1 MSNNRFVS
9 SLKSLAGT
17 LLGAGLIAAA
27 PMVVSSCVHNDP
39 NAERS
44 EFIDVYANLDQE
56 EPATTYSVGVEGG
69 EFRLYVK
76 SNVEF
81 SAQWQD
87 DASTPWATV
96 ESVTKEDDNTSVV
109 TLNVSPRSTYA
120 YYTMRTGTLMLMAPE
135 LSLGTYVTINQGLY
149 ARLSSDFA
157 WSKYGTADPR
167 KDDGT
172 PFSEWSQTNIG
183 RGWTSTKIEGT
194 KGPFFYGK
202 NGAGKSTIARTI
214 RGNLPGSVE
223 WQSDRPAD
231 SYDVLVYDADF
242 IRDNFENYD
251 NLPGVFTVAE
261 ENIAVQKQ
269 VKEKNDERKKLLEQH
284 GACKGDLDAKSAAK
298 EQALADYQQ
307 ACWERTKELRGIF
320 DAAVTGKKRP
330 QLFATEILSTTPVDH
345 DYDELVTLYQTVYQ
359 GSGESYP
366 LFNKAGRVTY
376 ATLPGFELMGKPIFS
391 SSETPF
397 SSFITA
403 LNATDWVRHGHAS
416 FGGRTD
422 GKCPYC
428 QQKLPANFEQEIAKC
443 FDTNYTE
450 DITAITE
457 FQTVYEREMTGI
469 LETLKKNMDKVLPD
483 LQLEEY
489 QTKLQLLSNAITI
502 NLQRIAA
509 KIKEPTTIASLED
522 TDTLLIE
529 LGSIIDEFN
538 KRIQTNNDVVGHLR
552 TEKVKCKQ
560 HVWEYLAFY
569 LKDVVAEYHSKTAA
583 LDGEISALKTKLD
596 GIVAEGRKI
605 AAEISDLNKQVVNTE
620 ATIAGIN
627 ALLHDSGFQ
636 GFSLRAKEGV
646 QNVYEVIR
654 PDGTIAD
661 KLSEGERNFIA
672 FLYFYHLVRGSQR
685 SDALK
690 DKIVVIDDPVSSMDS
705 GALFIVSA
713 LVREMVEVCYNNTD
727 YQGHVVEG
735 DYIKQ
740 IFILTHN
747 VYFHREITYHQV
759 QRYRSVSFF
768 IIRKTDNISSVT
780 RCTRRS
786 AVPSQLEN
794 YNPVQNS
801 YAALWDE
808 LKEVTSPITAMN
820 VIRRI
825 LEYYFLQL
833 CGYEGTN
840 IRKEVLEKEENRK
853 RFIDQTEGGQPD
865 YTRYHLASSMLS
877 YINNSTGITDGLN
890 YVEDCVD
897 AEQYKTVLRLIFE
910 AMHQEQHYNMMMGID
925 A

>member
-1 MSNNRFVS
+1 MNEKMTSAIQKLV
-9 SLKSLAGT
+9 LT
-17 LLGAGLIAAA
+17 
-27 PMVVSSCVHNDP
+27 D
-39 NAERS
+39 
-44 EFIDVYANLDQE
+44 
-56 EPATTYSVGVEGG
+56 ATFNG
-69 EFRLYVK
+69 E
-76 SNVEF
+76 
-81 SAQWQD
+81 
-87 DASTPWATV
+87 TV
-96 ESVTKEDDNTSVV
+96 EPTF
-109 TLNVSPRSTYA
+109 
-120 YYTMRTGTLMLMAPE
+120 
-135 LSLGTYVTINQGLY
+135 IN
-149 ARLSSDFA
+149 
-157 WSKYGTADPR
+157 
-167 KDDGT
+167 
-172 PFSEWSQTNIG
+172 
-183 RGWTSTKIEGT
+183 
-194 KGPFFYGK
+194 FFYGK

-214 RGNLPGSVE
+214 RANRPGSVE

-231 SYDVLVYDADF
+231 SYDVLVYDAEF
-242 IRDNFENYD
+242 VRDNFENYD
-251 NLPGVFTVAE
+251 NLPGVFTIAE
-261 ENIAVQKQ
+261 ENIAIQNQ
-269 VKEKNDERKKLLEQH
+269 VKEKSAERQKLRDEH
-284 GACKGDLDAKSAAK
+284 STCKGELDGKSAAK

-307 ACWERTKELRGIF
+307 ACWERTKELRRIF
-320 DAAVTGKKRP
+320 DAAITGKKKIN
-330 QLFATEILSTTPVDH
+330 LFATEILSTTPVEH
-345 DYDELVTLYQTVYQ
+345 DYDGLVTLYQAVYA

-366 LFNKAGRVTY
+366 LFKKAGGVTY
-376 ATLPGFELMGKPIFS
+376 ATLPGFDLMGKPIFS

-450 DITAITE
+450 DITDITE
-457 FQTVYEREMTGI
+457 FQTVYEREMTDI
-469 LETLKKNMDKVLPD
+469 LETLQKNMDKVLPD

-502 NLQRIAA
+502 NLQRISA

-569 LKDVVAEYHSKTAA
+569 LKDAVAEYHSKTAA
-583 LDGEISALKTKLD
+583 LDGEISALQTKLA
-596 GIVAEGRKI
+596 GIVADGRKI

-654 PDGTIAD
+654 PDGNIAE

-672 FLYFYHLVRGSQR
+672 FLYFYHLVRGSQS
-685 SDALK
+685 SDAVK

-713 LVREMVEVCYNNTD
+713 LVREMVEVCFNNTD
-727 YQGHVVEG
+727 YQHHVVEG

-747 VYFHREITYHQV
+747 VYFHREITYQQV
-759 QRYRSVSFF
+759 KRYRSVSFF
-768 IIRKTDNISSVT
+768 IIRKSDNISSVT
-780 RCTRRS
+780 LCTKRS
-786 AVPSQLEN
+786 SVPTQMEN

-801 YAALWDE
+801 YAALWSE

-853 RFIDQTEGGQPD
+853 LFIDQTENGQPD
-865 YTRYHLASSMLS
+865 YTRYHLATSMLS
-877 YINNSTGITDGLN
+877 YIHNSTGIVDGLN

-897 AEQYKTVLRLIFE
+897 AEQYKTVLKLIFE

>member
-1 MSNNRFVS
+1 MNEKMTSAIQKLV
-9 SLKSLAGT
+9 LT
-17 LLGAGLIAAA
+17 
-27 PMVVSSCVHNDP
+27 D
-39 NAERS
+39 
-44 EFIDVYANLDQE
+44 
-56 EPATTYSVGVEGG
+56 ATFNG
-69 EFRLYVK
+69 E
-76 SNVEF
+76 
-81 SAQWQD
+81 
-87 DASTPWATV
+87 TV
-96 ESVTKEDDNTSVV
+96 EPTF
-109 TLNVSPRSTYA
+109 
-120 YYTMRTGTLMLMAPE
+120 
-135 LSLGTYVTINQGLY
+135 IN
-149 ARLSSDFA
+149 
-157 WSKYGTADPR
+157 
-167 KDDGT
+167 
-172 PFSEWSQTNIG
+172 
-183 RGWTSTKIEGT
+183 
-194 KGPFFYGK
+194 FFYGK

-403 LNATDWVRHGHAS
+403 LNAT
-416 FGGRTD
+416 
-422 GKCPYC
+422 CPYC

>member
-1 MSNNRFVS
+1 MNEKMTSAIQKLV
-9 SLKSLAGT
+9 LT
-17 LLGAGLIAAA
+17 
-27 PMVVSSCVHNDP
+27 D
-39 NAERS
+39 
-44 EFIDVYANLDQE
+44 
-56 EPATTYSVGVEGG
+56 ATFNG
-69 EFRLYVK
+69 E
-76 SNVEF
+76 
-81 SAQWQD
+81 
-87 DASTPWATV
+87 TV
-96 ESVTKEDDNTSVV
+96 EPTF
-109 TLNVSPRSTYA
+109 
-120 YYTMRTGTLMLMAPE
+120 
-135 LSLGTYVTINQGLY
+135 IN
-149 ARLSSDFA
+149 
-157 WSKYGTADPR
+157 
-167 KDDGT
+167 
-172 PFSEWSQTNIG
+172 
-183 RGWTSTKIEGT
+183 
-194 KGPFFYGK
+194 FFYGK

-569 LKDVVAEYHSKTAA
+569 LKDAIAEYHSKTAA
-583 LDGEISALKTKLD
+583 LDGEISALQTKLA
-596 GIVAEGRKI
+596 GIV
-605 AAEISDLNKQVVNTE
+605 
-620 ATIAGIN
+620 
-627 ALLHDSGFQ
+627 
-636 GFSLRAKEGV
+636 
-646 QNVYEVIR
+646 
-654 PDGTIAD
+654 
-661 KLSEGERNFIA
+661 
-672 FLYFYHLVRGSQR
+672 
-685 SDALK
+685 
-690 DKIVVIDDPVSSMDS
+690 
-705 GALFIVSA
+705 
-713 LVREMVEVCYNNTD
+713 
-727 YQGHVVEG
+727 
-735 DYIKQ
+735 
-740 IFILTHN
+740 
-747 VYFHREITYHQV
+747 
-759 QRYRSVSFF
+759 
-768 IIRKTDNISSVT
+768 
-780 RCTRRS
+780 
-786 AVPSQLEN
+786 
-794 YNPVQNS
+794 
-801 YAALWDE
+801 
-808 LKEVTSPITAMN
+808 
-820 VIRRI
+820 
-825 LEYYFLQL
+825 
-833 CGYEGTN
+833 
-840 IRKEVLEKEENRK
+840 
-853 RFIDQTEGGQPD
+853 GQ
-865 YTRYHLASSMLS
+865 
-877 YINNSTGITDGLN
+877 
-890 YVEDCVD
+890 
-897 AEQYKTVLRLIFE
+897 
-910 AMHQEQHYNMMMGID
+910 
-925 A
+925 

>member
-1 MSNNRFVS
+1 MNEKMTSAIQKLVLSDPPFNRE
-9 SLKSLAGT
+9 T
-17 LLGAGLIAAA
+17 IE
-27 PMVVSSCVHNDP
+27 PT
-39 NAERS
+39 
-44 EFIDVYANLDQE
+44 FIN
-56 EPATTYSVGVEGG
+56 
-69 EFRLYVK
+69 
-76 SNVEF
+76 
-81 SAQWQD
+81 
-87 DASTPWATV
+87 
-96 ESVTKEDDNTSVV
+96 
-109 TLNVSPRSTYA
+109 
-120 YYTMRTGTLMLMAPE
+120 
-135 LSLGTYVTINQGLY
+135 
-149 ARLSSDFA
+149 
-157 WSKYGTADPR
+157 
-167 KDDGT
+167 
-172 PFSEWSQTNIG
+172 
-183 RGWTSTKIEGT
+183 
-194 KGPFFYGK
+194 FFYGK

-214 RGNLPGSVE
+214 RDNCPGSVE
-223 WQSDRPAD
+223 WQSDQSAD
-231 SYDVLVYDADF
+231 SYDVLVYDAEF

-251 NLPGVFTVAE
+251 NLPGVFTIAE
-261 ENIAVQKQ
+261 ENIAIQNQ
-269 VKEKNDERKKLLEQH
+269 VKEKSAERQKLLEQH
-284 GACKGDLDAKSAAK
+284 SACKGELDTKSSAK
-298 EQALADYQQ
+298 ELALSNYQQ
-307 ACWERTKELRGIF
+307 ACWECTKELRRIF
-320 DAAVTGKKRP
+320 DVAITGKKKIN
-330 QLFATEILSTTPVDH
+330 LFATEILSTMPVAH
-345 DYDELVTLYQTVYQ
+345 NYDELVTLYQTVYT
-359 GSGESYP
+359 GSGDAYL

-450 DITAITE
+450 EIAAISE
-457 FQTVYEREMTGI
+457 FQAVYEREMTGI
-469 LETLKKNMDKVLPD
+469 LETLQKNMDKVLPD
-483 LQLEEY
+483 LQLDDY
-489 QTKLQLLSNAITI
+489 QTKLRLLSNAITI

-538 KRIQTNNDVVGHLR
+538 KRIQTNNDVVSHLK

-569 LKDVVAEYHSKTAA
+569 LKDAVAEYHSKIKT
-583 LDGEISALKTKLD
+583 LDGEISALQAKLT

-620 ATIAGIN
+620 ATIASIN
-627 ALLHDSGFQ
+627 TLLHDSGFQ
-636 GFSLRAKEGV
+636 GFSLRAKEDV

-654 PDGTIAD
+654 PDGTRAK

-685 SDALK
+685 SDTVK

-713 LVREMVEVCYNNTD
+713 LVREMVEVCFNNTD

-768 IIRKTDNISSVT
+768 IIRKSDNISSVT
-780 RCTRRS
+780 LCTRRS
-786 AVPSQLEN
+786 SVPTQIEN

-808 LKEVTSPITAMN
+808 LKEVTSSITAMN

-833 CGYEGTN
+833 CGYEGTD

-853 RFIDQTEGGQPD
+853 RFIDQTESGQPD

>member
-1 MSNNRFVS
+1 MNKKMMSAIQKLV
-9 SLKSLAGT
+9 LT
-17 LLGAGLIAAA
+17 
-27 PMVVSSCVHNDP
+27 D
-39 NAERS
+39 
-44 EFIDVYANLDQE
+44 
-56 EPATTYSVGVEGG
+56 ATFNG
-69 EFRLYVK
+69 E
-76 SNVEF
+76 
-81 SAQWQD
+81 
-87 DASTPWATV
+87 TV
-96 ESVTKEDDNTSVV
+96 EPTF
-109 TLNVSPRSTYA
+109 
-120 YYTMRTGTLMLMAPE
+120 
-135 LSLGTYVTINQGLY
+135 IN
-149 ARLSSDFA
+149 
-157 WSKYGTADPR
+157 
-167 KDDGT
+167 
-172 PFSEWSQTNIG
+172 
-183 RGWTSTKIEGT
+183 
-194 KGPFFYGK
+194 FFYGK

-251 NLPGVFTVAE
+251 NLPGVFTIAE

-284 GACKGDLDAKSAAK
+284 GACKGDLDSKSAAK

-330 QLFATEILSTTPVDH
+330 QLFATEILSTTPVEH
-345 DYDELVTLYQTVYQ
+345 DYDEQVTLYQTVYQ

-469 LETLKKNMDKVLPD
+469 LETLQKNMDKVLPD

-569 LKDVVAEYHSKTAA
+569 LKDAVAEYHSKTAA
-583 LDGEISALKTKLD
+583 LDSEISALQTKLS
-596 GIVAEGRKI
+596 GIVADGRKI

-661 KLSEGERNFIA
+661 RLSEGERNFIA

-685 SDALK
+685 SDAVK

-768 IIRKTDNISSVT
+768 IIRKADNISSVT